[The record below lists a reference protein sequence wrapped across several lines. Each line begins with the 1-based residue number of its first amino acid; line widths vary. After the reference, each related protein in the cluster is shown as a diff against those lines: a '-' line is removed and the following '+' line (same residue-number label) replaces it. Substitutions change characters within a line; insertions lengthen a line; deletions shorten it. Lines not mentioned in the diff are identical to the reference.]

1 MDHAAPTTTTAAD
14 WAAVHTRPD
23 FVELRRAQRRF
34 AFPVAGIFLAWY
46 LLYVLLADYAHG
58 FMAVKLVGN
67 ITTGLLLGLLQFAST
82 FLIAA
87 LYSRYA
93 TTRLDPLA
101 ARIRAAV
108 ERGEP

>member
-1 MDHAAPTTTTAAD
+1 VDDAVTTTTTATD
-14 WAAVHTRPD
+14 WGAVHSRPD
-23 FVELRRAQRRF
+23 FAELRRAQRRF
-34 AFPVAGIFLAWY
+34 AFPVAGLFLAWY

-58 FMAVKLVGN
+58 FMAVKVVGN

-82 FLIAA
+82 FAIAA

-101 ARIRAAV
+101 ARIRARV
-108 ERGEP
+108 EEGES